1 MQQITNDL
9 FLLQKNEN
17 GRNRHKTDA
26 MILLFYILLALI
38 AAASPSGELDGG
50 QDWSQ
55 CPPAC
60 KCKWASGKRTADC
73 EAAGLDSLPLFPR
86 PDLIQVLVMDH
97 NPLKT
102 LPPRAFH
109 LTGLINVQKVF
120 MKNCSLHDLD
130 PTALGG
136 LVILIELD
144 LSDNHIKE
152 LKQGTFR
159 VIIPSKSQWLK
170 TTKKRNVEQ
179 TTYFRLSKARKA

>member
-1 MQQITNDL
+1 
-9 FLLQKNEN
+9 
-17 GRNRHKTDA
+17 
-26 MILLFYILLALI
+26 MILKTYLILALV
-38 AAASPSGELDGG
+38 AAATPSGPTDLEGG
-50 QDWSQ
+50 DWSQ

-73 EAAGLDSLPLFPR
+73 ESAGLESLPLFPR

-102 LPPRAFH
+102 LPPKAFH
-109 LTGLINVQKVF
+109 LTGLINVQKVY

-159 VIIPSKSQWLK
+159 VSFIRLGGIFRIISYWPL
-170 TTKKRNVEQ
+170 R
-179 TTYFRLSKARKA
+179 F

>member
-1 MQQITNDL
+1 MIFYL
-9 FLLQKNEN
+9 FYRKVENEN
-17 GRNRHKTDA
+17 GRKRQKTDA

-179 TTYFRLSKARKA
+179 TTYFRVCI

>member
-1 MQQITNDL
+1 
-9 FLLQKNEN
+9 
-17 GRNRHKTDA
+17 

-38 AAASPSGELDGG
+38 AAARPSGELDGG

-73 EAAGLDSLPLFPR
+73 EGAGLDSLPLFPR

-102 LPPRAFH
+102 LPPKAFH

-159 VIIPSKSQWLK
+159 VCSNFSNCTFFFKKKSSRKYKKCQSKWHKPKLFGTSS
-170 TTKKRNVEQ
+170 V
-179 TTYFRLSKARKA
+179 YV